1 MLQTKQ
7 LLLILLLSF
16 TLLFSVI
23 QWKIIT
29 TPYQEKPVPSD
40 TLIVLGA
47 HLWGDQPSPLLQYR
61 LDKAIELYH
70 LGYGGKI
77 IVSGAQGHDEITTEA
92 KAMAAYLIR
101 NEIPKEDIFLEENSY
116 NTFQNL
122 KYSKAIMEKEGL
134 RHAVVITNTFH
145 LHRALRIAKYLDI
158 EISGSAAKMHPFIGM
173 KIKYYTREFFGVL
186 KFLLLHR

>member
-70 LGYGGKI
+70 LGYGKKI

-122 KYSKAIMEKEGL
+122 KYSKEIMEKEGL